1 MSDFAG
7 VPFPLE
13 WTLLVLL
20 DRLSRVGGVAS
31 GRSTGKDWLGTGD
44 DFARNNGGEGKVE
57 FGRDVIVCHV
67 STMLSDEFGIKLA
80 REKIKPDHLRFGFM
94 FITSIPI

>member
-1 MSDFAG
+1 VSDFAG
-7 VPFPLE
+7 VPLPLE

-57 FGRDVIVCHV
+57 FGRDVIASMMGDSH
-67 STMLSDEFGIKLA
+67 GIKLA
-80 REKIKPDHLRFGFM
+80 QEKIKPDHL
-94 FITSIPI
+94 